1 VITFSCLVRIVVF
14 LLTNALGVVLGLLY
28 DSCIRHINLVRCIA
42 SGTIFPASLGNRL
55 SIAGGLLCRAVDLAS
70 SSLPGI
76 HRPDIVFP
84 TSTVPTSILPV
95 TVAGTLSH
103 RYLSYRLP
111 VSELPSAGNMSP
123 STRYSFFR
131 CLPFTGTRF
140 IVYRYLSYRLPVSE
154 LPSAGI

>member
-1 VITFSCLVRIVVF
+1 VITFSCLVQIVVF

-55 SIAGGLLCRAVDLAS
+55 SIAGGLLCRAVDPTS

-84 TSTVPTSILPV
+84 TYTVFPVSTVPTSILPV

-111 VSELPSAGNMSP
+111 VSELPSSAGNMSL

-140 IVYRYLSYRLPVSE
+140 IVYRY
-154 LPSAGI
+154 